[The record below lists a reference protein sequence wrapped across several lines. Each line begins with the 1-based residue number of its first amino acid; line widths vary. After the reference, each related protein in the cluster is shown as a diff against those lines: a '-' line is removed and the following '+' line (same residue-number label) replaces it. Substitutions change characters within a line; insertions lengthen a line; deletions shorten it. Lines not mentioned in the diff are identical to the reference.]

1 MTQTAV
7 RPIPQTGQLAKTYCN
22 LVLPLEVLQSASG
35 FYIGT
40 QEEGMSFSR
49 ESAEYFRHRQDA
61 VDALNTGEWTQRDHP

>member
-1 MTQTAV
+1 MQQIAIRSTSK
-7 RPIPQTGQLAKTYCN
+7 TGQLAKTYCN

-40 QEEGMSFSR
+40 QEEGMPFSR